1 MRGTRS
7 RRRSPITPIGS
18 RARWRLVRKT
28 VIRICCVCADAGV
41 RLPPQILRLTIAG
54 RSACS
59 ARQLLASM
67 GRVVQ
72 EAEKRRPFAVEM
84 SHQAPDRRNPTAL
97 VKDRRQ
103 ARLQVSTRH
112 GKPVVRHGARRVPVT
127 QVQGLLQDSLDVGWE
142 QGARMIGL

>member
-1 MRGTRS
+1 
-7 RRRSPITPIGS
+7 
-18 RARWRLVRKT
+18 
-28 VIRICCVCADAGV
+28 
-41 RLPPQILRLTIAG
+41 
-54 RSACS
+54 
-59 ARQLLASM
+59 M

-112 GKPVVRHGARRVPVT
+112 GKPVIRHGARRVPVT